1 MDDNIYT
8 YIIDLKS
15 SVPEMVVS
23 NPDGTYSIFLNARYS
38 FERQQESFEHACK
51 HIRNNDFEKT
61 DVQTIETEAHK
72 KDAPKLRRK
81 EASPNA
87 QP

>member
-38 FERQQESFEHACK
+38 FERQQESFKHACK
-51 HIRNNDFEKT
+51 HIQNNDFEKT

-72 KDAPKLRRK
+72 KDATQTPQKR
-81 EASPNA
+81 
-87 QP
+87 

>member
-15 SVPEMVVS
+15 AVPEMVVS

-38 FERQQESFEHACK
+38 FERQQESFKHACK

-61 DVQTIETEAHK
+61 DVQTIETDAHK
-72 KDAPKLRRK
+72 KDATQTPQKR
-81 EASPNA
+81 
-87 QP
+87 

>member
-38 FERQQESFEHACK
+38 FERQQESFKHACK
-51 HIRNNDFEKT
+51 HIHNNDFEKT
-61 DVQTIETEAHK
+61 DVQTIETDAHK

>member
-38 FERQQESFEHACK
+38 FERQQESFKHACK
-51 HIRNNDFEKT
+51 HIQNNDFEKT